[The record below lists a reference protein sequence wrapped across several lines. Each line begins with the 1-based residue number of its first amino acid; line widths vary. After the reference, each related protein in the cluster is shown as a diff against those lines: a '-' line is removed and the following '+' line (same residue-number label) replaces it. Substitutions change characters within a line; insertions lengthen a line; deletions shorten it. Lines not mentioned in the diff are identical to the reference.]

1 MIDGAL
7 ANPVP
12 VSACRSLG
20 ANIVIGI
27 GLNDYGGNATSSNNE
42 ISNPRTLKKSKE
54 NFIGKLIAKSL

>member
-7 ANPVP
+7 VNPVP

-27 GLNDYGGNATSSNNE
+27 GLNDYLGNTKSSYHKSSNQK
-42 ISNPRTLKKSKE
+42 PQKPLYKKFMILDQKNSY
-54 NFIGKLIAKSL
+54 